1 LPRQQC
7 GHDVC
12 NAGNND
18 KPTEQVPCWLESH
31 MLLDALRELRLQG
44 NHVVVSKEN
53 MGTKEIKLPLMQ
65 DILKDWNIHIVVL
78 C

>member
-1 LPRQQC
+1 
-7 GHDVC
+7 
-12 NAGNND
+12 
-18 KPTEQVPCWLESH
+18 